1 MLVRG
6 VVRRLMSRGSGS
18 RFNWPNS
25 GNCFAVTITSS
36 DDDTVESLFGKPS
49 TWRADII
56 SEFHLRG
63 AERCAAASPT
73 PGFPVLLDSMLS
85 ALDGTPD
92 GPWLDVGGGLGGTAS
107 WIERTHGADVIVA
120 DAALGSLHGARRLFA
135 SLDITAAH
143 VAALPIRDASVAVAV
158 VSGVMSLLA
167 EPGELF
173 GELRRVL
180 RPGGRVAI
188 TDLWSATAETFEQRP
203 NTFWSLEDAS
213 ALGEHHGLHTEHWA
227 VAEMATGWWSSAS
240 MQVNDEIT
248 ARHSHDPG
256 YARWR
261 EDLDHLDQVIGAGR
275 VVPAGLLLG

>member
-1 MLVRG
+1 ML
-6 VVRRLMSRGSGS
+6 RGSRS
-18 RFNWPNS
+18 RFNGPNS
-25 GNCFAVTITSS
+25 GNCFVMTITPS

-56 SEFHLRG
+56 SEFRLRG

-135 SLDITAAH
+135 SLDITGAH

-158 VSGVMSLLA
+158 VSGVMSLVA

-173 GELRRVL
+173 AELRRVL

-188 TDLWSATAETFEQRP
+188 TDLWSATAETFTQRP

-213 ALGEHHGLHTEHWA
+213 ALAERHGLHIEHWA
-227 VAEMATGWWSSAS
+227 VAEVATGWWSSAS

-256 YARWR
+256 YASWR
-261 EDLDHLDQVIGAGR
+261 EDLDHLDQVIGAGK